1 MKISL
6 ILITI
11 GISLVGYS
19 MTMEPFTDL
28 EIFMEKYMAMSNGQS
43 DDFYTLREE
52 MLTSKYRLQDLGISI
67 ILFTVA
73 FMSLLKIGGN
83 KICSPNKKSTIIVLA
98 ILLPIIS
105 VSGFIF
111 DLFQALN
118 RNEFPYWADS
128 LGIPLMGVPIQFGV
142 LMLWSLAHLSL
153 IKNISATPLLQA
165 VSFKLNLWIMFISVI
180 TVLLVLLTAYY
191 GQYWYSI
198 PGLMWL
204 YFYLSI
210 GVSRFKYENT

>member
-1 MKISL
+1 
-6 ILITI
+6 
-11 GISLVGYS
+11 
-19 MTMEPFTDL
+19 MTMEPFTDF

-52 MLTSKYRLQDLGISI
+52 MLTSKYRLQDTGISI

-83 KICSPNKKSTIIVLA
+83 NICSPSKKSTIVILA
-98 ILLPIIS
+98 ILLPVIS

-111 DLFQALN
+111 DLFQGMH
-118 RNEFPYWADS
+118 RNEFPHWADS
-128 LGIPLMGVPIQFGV
+128 LGIPLMGVPIQFGI
-142 LMLWSLAHLSL
+142 LILWSLVHLIF
-153 IKNISATPLLQA
+153 IKNVTSTPLLQA

-191 GQYWYSI
+191 GQYWYSFS
-198 PGLMWL
+198 GLTWL

-210 GVSRFKYENT
+210 GVSRFEHENI